1 MVNPLSTITANSAGQ
16 EPETVKMRT
25 LNFVLALA
33 FVLAVPTL
41 AGSPDSRLPGVGTFA
56 YDSSPIVTA
65 APSIVVAAH

>member
-1 MVNPLSTITANSAGQ
+1 
-16 EPETVKMRT
+16 MRT